1 MTIEYAYLPHELR
14 PPTLVRQIGV
24 HHNIEI
30 IDGSSS
36 SSNSHITYIL
46 DVDDEEYASSDEE
59 YASSD
64 EYDENEN
71 EEMFENI
78 YINKTQFY
86 TEEIPTPYCADV
98 DANCDDDEDEDEYA
112 YEENDDDEYCL

>member
-30 IDGSSS
+30 DGSS

-46 DVDDEEYASSDEE
+46 DEE

-64 EYDENEN
+64 EYDEDEN
-71 EEMFENI
+71 KEMFENI

-98 DANCDDDEDEDEYA
+98 DANCDDDEDEDEDDDEYA